1 MDLVAWLQLTLVCF
15 LGAVSPGPSL
25 AVVMNNTLSRGRSY
39 GVATS
44 MGHAV
49 GIWWWAL
56 LTAIGVA
63 ALVALNSPVMLVL
76 QTVGACL
83 LIYIGIRTFM
93 ARNDHSELVAEATV
107 AGAWVKGA
115 IEGFLISL
123 FNPKI
128 ALFFIAIFSHLVG
141 ENPTWV
147 EIGLIGL
154 ITAGIDGLWYAV
166 VALVLT
172 TSSMGSVIQ
181 SRQNVIAAVSGI
193 ILVIIAIY
201 LLASTIHSL

>member
-1 MDLVAWLQLTLVCF
+1 
-15 LGAVSPGPSL
+15 
-25 AVVMNNTLSRGRSY
+25 
-39 GVATS
+39 
-44 MGHAV
+44 
-49 GIWWWAL
+49 
-56 LTAIGVA
+56 
-63 ALVALNSPVMLVL
+63 MLVL

-181 SRQNVIAAVSGI
+181 SRQNVIASVSGI

-201 LLASTIHSL
+201 LLGSTIHSL